1 MSTFIGRREF
11 FSGIPKITYE
21 GPESDN
27 PLSFKWYDPARLVAG
42 KSMEDHLRF
51 SAAYWHSFC
60 DDGSDPFG
68 NGTFIRPWNVTDPM
82 AKAENKADACFEF
95 ASKLNLPFYCFH
107 DIDAVDE
114 GSSVRES
121 ESRLRAVT
129 GMLKERQEA
138 TGIRLLWNTANLFS
152 HPRYMHGAATSP
164 DFSVVSYAASQVK
177 AALESNVEL
186 GGENFVFWG
195 GREGYTTLLNTDTKR
210 ELEHFARFLTL
221 ARDYGRNIGF
231 TGTFLVEPKPMEPT
245 KHHYDFDAST
255 VIGFLRHWGL
265 DGDFKLNIEANHA
278 TLASHSFAHELR
290 IASDAGMLGSIDAN
304 RGDPQNGWD
313 TDQFPL
319 VLYDVTEAML
329 VVLSQGGLGSGGLN
343 FDAKLRRSSIDL
355 EDLFIAHIGGMDCF
369 ALALI
374 TADRIIREG
383 VLSSF
388 VKKRYRSFDDGPGRR
403 FEEGELTLED
413 LRDYAVENGEPAR
426 FSGRQEMLENYV
438 AHRCTAR

>member
-27 PLSFKWYDPARLVAG
+27 PLSFKWYDPARPVAG

-95 ASKLNLPFYCFH
+95 ASKLNIPFYCFH

-355 EDLFIAHIGGMDCF
+355 DDLFIAHIGGMDCF

-413 LRDYAVENGEPAR
+413 LRDYAAKNGEPAH

-438 AHRCTAR
+438 AHRCTTR